1 MRFLWQTKWKIEA
14 NASAFPRNHRSI
26 FPDTRFHLQTVLF
39 TLACTCTLVLA
50 LGSIELVGEVETD
63 ALAIVMFGHHTR

>member
-1 MRFLWQTKWKIEA
+1 MWSA
-14 NASAFPRNHRSI
+14 ASDRVKAI
-26 FPDTRFHLQTVLF
+26 HLQTVLF